1 MPYCALT
8 DIIDQVPEQK
18 IIELTDDENLGEVNT
33 GRVDKA
39 ISTAGSIIDGYLR
52 GRYTLPLS
60 TVPDL
65 IKTISTDI
73 SVFKLYER
81 RREMDMPESLSNRYK
96 NAVKLLEQIQKGLIS
111 LGIEA
116 TASAAGTGG
125 SYKTNKTAEDRE
137 FTKEK
142 LQTF

>member
-1 MPYCALT
+1 MPYCALA

-33 GRVDKA
+33 ARVDKA
-39 ISTAGSIIDGYLR
+39 IATAGSIIDGYLR
-52 GRYTLPLS
+52 GRYTLPLDI
-60 TVPDL
+60 VPDL
-65 IKTISTDI
+65 IKTIAVDL

-81 RREMDMPESLSNRYK
+81 RREMDMPETLVNRYK

-111 LGIEA
+111 LGIED
-116 TASAAGTGG
+116 TASAAGGSG

-137 FTKEK
+137 FSKEK
-142 LQTF
+142 LKTF

>member
-1 MPYCALT
+1 MPYCALA

-18 IIELTDDENLGEVNT
+18 VIELTDDENTGQVNT
-33 GRVDKA
+33 SRVDKA
-39 ISTAGSIIDGYLR
+39 IATAGSIIDGYLR

-60 TVPDL
+60 TVPEL
-65 IKTISTDI
+65 IKTISIDI

-81 RREMDMPESLSNRYK
+81 RREMDMPESLTNRYK

-116 TASAAGTGG
+116 EASAAGSAG
-125 SYKTNKTAEDRE
+125 SYKTNKTADDRE

-142 LQTF
+142 LKTF

>member
-1 MPYCALT
+1 MPYCALS

-18 IIELTDDENLGEVNT
+18 ILELTDDENLGEVNAA
-33 GRVDKA
+33 RVDKA

-65 IKTISTDI
+65 VKTISVDI

-81 RREMDMPESLSNRYK
+81 RREMDMPESLSSRYK

-116 TASAAGTGG
+116 AASVSGG

-137 FTKEK
+137 FSKEK
-142 LQTF
+142 LKTF